1 MIREAIYR
9 RLVPGVVHPLGERLG
24 IEACHTV
31 RALAERQWWR
41 PEALRARAETK
52 LRALVEHAARH
63 VPYYRDLFSAAG
75 LAPGDVRTLEDL
87 ARVPMTT
94 KEGLR
99 RAFPQRTTAE
109 NLPPTRRRRMM
120 TSGSTGMPLEFYWD
134 RSALPIMGGTE
145 WFWLGWAGTAS
156 WHTRLLITS
165 PAYFYDQLAPP
176 RPLHRLAAGLVLGE
190 RTARLPADEAK
201 PARFRALVA
210 EVSRRGPYYIRG
222 YPGSLANL
230 AAGLA
235 TAGAPLAAAPR
246 VISTFAE
253 TLTPANARHLQDVFG
268 CRIVNYY
275 SAWEVP
281 QIAQTCP
288 DNSDVLHVNAERVIA
303 RVVGPDGGDIAPGER
318 GRVVV
323 TDLANFVM
331 PFINYTVGDAATSGG
346 PCPCGR
352 GLPTIARLEGRDT
365 EIIETPDGRVIAA
378 GALGQLLT
386 FVVGIMP
393 YVWEY
398 QAVHTTPASVRL
410 LVVPTARFSEA
421 FRATIER
428 AVQDFL
434 GPAMRVTVE
443 PVDAI
448 PLEPSGKRLI
458 IRHLPAA

>member
-1 MIREAIYR
+1 MMREAIYR

-24 IEACHTV
+24 IGACRTV

-41 PEALRARAETK
+41 PEVLRAHAETK

-75 LAPGDVRTLEDL
+75 LDPGDVRTLEDL
-87 ARVPMTT
+87 ARIPLTT
-94 KEGLR
+94 KQELR
-99 RAFPQRTTAE
+99 PAFPQRTTAE
-109 NLPPTRRRRMM
+109 NLPVARQRRMM
-120 TSGSTGMPLEFYWD
+120 TSGSTGVPLEFYWD
-134 RSALPIMGGTE
+134 RAALPIMGGTE

-165 PAYFYDQLAPP
+165 PAYFYDQLTPP
-176 RPLHRLAAGLVLGE
+176 RPFHRLATGVVLGE
-190 RTARLPADEAK
+190 RTARLPANEAT

-210 EVSRRGPYYIRG
+210 EVGRRGPYYIRG
-222 YPGSLANL
+222 YPGSLASL

-235 TAGAPLAAAPR
+235 ADGAPLAAAPR
-246 VISTFAE
+246 VIGAFAE
-253 TLTPANARHLQDVFG
+253 TLTPANARHLEDVFG
-268 CRIVNYY
+268 CPVVNYY

-288 DNSDVLHVNAERVIA
+288 DNPGMLHVNERVIA
-303 RVVGPDGGDIAPGER
+303 RVVGPDGRDVGTGEW
-318 GRVVV
+318 GRLVV

-331 PFINYTVGDAATSGG
+331 PFINYTVGDAAISGG
-346 PCPCGR
+346 LCPCGR

-398 QAVHTTPASVRL
+398 QAVHAAPTSVRL

-421 FRATIER
+421 FRATVER

-443 PVDAI
+443 PVSAI

-458 IRHLPAA
+458 IRRLPAG